1 MKLISLHIENFGKL
15 SNFDYKFNER
25 LNEIYKENG
34 WGKTTLAVFIKTM
47 LYGFNS
53 NKRNLSNERL
63 KYAPWNKG
71 VYGGN
76 LVIGVNNKTYK
87 IERTFDVAKNNKDSF
102 KLINMNTFKE
112 SSDYSE
118 FIGEEILGIN
128 EDSFNRS
135 VYIPQ
140 KVLDMKFNQDIASSL
155 ANIIGGSDDIGD
167 YEIAIEDLDKK
178 IKVLN
183 NRSSGLIKNTKNEI
197 ALLEEELYASNS
209 KINASDQYKKVIN
222 RIDFE
227 LSELD
232 KKTKTI
238 DDSIKEYALIS
249 ERNSKLELYQ
259 KYNQEL
265 NALKLQESNLV
276 SCLNNFTTSEE
287 EIRIYQSKL
296 VAYKANLL
304 KNKKESEKSALFD
317 ILESSNIDLID
328 LENKVNDYYYSS
340 SKQGLSVF
348 LLLGILLLVA
358 GAIMAVTT
366 LLIPGIISLVV
377 GLVLL
382 VLGFIKKPKNN
393 NKDEIYLR
401 KIFSR
406 FNMFDL
412 DYRISLN
419 NLKQLYKDYEIY
431 LVSQKEKVI
440 NDNLLNEIK
449 SYLDKFKLKS
459 SSIDDKLFE
468 LNKVILSLK
477 DLSTTIEIKE
487 KELNEFLIKNKINE
501 IKEEKIIDID
511 FLRSSRE
518 MHEKQRIELNN
529 QKQMQQKNL
538 LSSEMEIQHYEEIK
552 DLLENK
558 KELLTKQEVEL
569 KVLTTTKDML
579 SKANENML
587 TKYLKPMRDAL
598 DGYFALLAKNKF
610 SKYNISVDFELKINE
625 LGLDRELDYFS
636 IGEQEL
642 ISLCM
647 RLALVDIMYQ
657 DELPFVIL
665 DDPFVNFDEEKLN
678 KAKGL
683 LVDIS
688 KKYQVIY
695 LTCHKSR
702 VI

>member
-76 LVIGVNNKTYK
+76 LVIEVNNKTYK

-102 KLINMNTFKE
+102 KLININTFKE

-209 KINASDQYKKVIN
+209 KINASDQYKKAIN

-232 KKTKTI
+232 KKTRTI

-296 VAYKANLL
+296 VTYKANLL
-304 KNKKESEKSALFD
+304 KSEKESEKSALFD
-317 ILESSNIDLID
+317 ILENSNIDLID

-487 KELNEFLIKNKINE
+487 KELNEFLIKNKLNE

-518 MHEKQRIELNN
+518 MHEKQRIEHNN
-529 QKQMQQKNL
+529 QKQIQQKNL

>member
-76 LVIGVNNKTYK
+76 LVIEVNNKTYK

-112 SSDYSE
+112 SSDYGE

-183 NRSSGLIKNTKNEI
+183 NRSSGLIKNTKSEI

-209 KINASDQYKKVIN
+209 KINASDQYKKAIN

-296 VAYKANLL
+296 VTYKANLL
-304 KNKKESEKSALFD
+304 KNEKESEKSALFD

-377 GLVLL
+377 GLVFL

-393 NKDEIYLR
+393 NKEEIYLR

-459 SSIDDKLFE
+459 NSIDDKLFE

-487 KELNEFLIKNKINE
+487 KELNEFLIKNKLNE

-529 QKQMQQKNL
+529 QKQIQQKNL

>member
-76 LVIGVNNKTYK
+76 LVIEVNNKTYK

-112 SSDYSE
+112 SSDYGE

-183 NRSSGLIKNTKNEI
+183 NRSSGLIKNTKSEI

-209 KINASDQYKKVIN
+209 KINASDQYKKAIN

-296 VAYKANLL
+296 VTYKANLL
-304 KNKKESEKSALFD
+304 KTVYIF
-317 ILESSNIDLID
+317 
-328 LENKVNDYYYSS
+328 
-340 SKQGLSVF
+340 
-348 LLLGILLLVA
+348 
-358 GAIMAVTT
+358 
-366 LLIPGIISLVV
+366 
-377 GLVLL
+377 
-382 VLGFIKKPKNN
+382 
-393 NKDEIYLR
+393 LR
-401 KIFSR
+401 KF
-406 FNMFDL
+406 
-412 DYRISLN
+412 
-419 NLKQLYKDYEIY
+419 
-431 LVSQKEKVI
+431 
-440 NDNLLNEIK
+440 
-449 SYLDKFKLKS
+449 
-459 SSIDDKLFE
+459 
-468 LNKVILSLK
+468 
-477 DLSTTIEIKE
+477 
-487 KELNEFLIKNKINE
+487 
-501 IKEEKIIDID
+501 
-511 FLRSSRE
+511 
-518 MHEKQRIELNN
+518 
-529 QKQMQQKNL
+529 
-538 LSSEMEIQHYEEIK
+538 
-552 DLLENK
+552 
-558 KELLTKQEVEL
+558 
-569 KVLTTTKDML
+569 
-579 SKANENML
+579 
-587 TKYLKPMRDAL
+587 
-598 DGYFALLAKNKF
+598 
-610 SKYNISVDFELKINE
+610 
-625 LGLDRELDYFS
+625 
-636 IGEQEL
+636 
-642 ISLCM
+642 
-647 RLALVDIMYQ
+647 
-657 DELPFVIL
+657 
-665 DDPFVNFDEEKLN
+665 
-678 KAKGL
+678 
-683 LVDIS
+683 
-688 KKYQVIY
+688 
-695 LTCHKSR
+695 
-702 VI
+702 